1 MSERVKV
8 AEAAKI
14 LGMSQQG
21 VREHMK
27 RGLFKIPIGEVTK
40 RSEGRYEYH
49 IYRHMLDKHI
59 GRREPDEKTGPCAGQ
74 SEEP

>member
-1 MSERVKV
+1 MSERVPL

-27 RGLFKIPIGEVTK
+27 RNLFPIPIGYVTK
-40 RSEGRYEYH
+40 QGNKYQYH
-49 IYRHMLDKHI
+49 IYKPMLDRHL
-59 GRREPDEKTGPCAGQ
+59 GRDVKYERG
-74 SEEP
+74 

>member
-1 MSERVKV
+1 MSERIKL

-27 RGLFKIPIGEVTK
+27 RNLFPEPIGYVT
-40 RSEGRYEYH
+40 STSGRKQYH
-49 IYRHMLDKHI
+49 IYREMLNRHI
-59 GRREPDEKTGPCAGQ
+59 GKKENRNDKD
-74 SEEP
+74 

>member
-1 MSERVKV
+1 MSERVPL

-27 RGLFKIPIGEVTK
+27 RNSVVPIMEQKLVEANCGYLK
-40 RSEGRYEYH
+40 EGNRPPAL
-49 IYRHMLDKHI
+49 RLD
-59 GRREPDEKTGPCAGQ
+59 PDGWRIQIKDR
-74 SEEP
+74 